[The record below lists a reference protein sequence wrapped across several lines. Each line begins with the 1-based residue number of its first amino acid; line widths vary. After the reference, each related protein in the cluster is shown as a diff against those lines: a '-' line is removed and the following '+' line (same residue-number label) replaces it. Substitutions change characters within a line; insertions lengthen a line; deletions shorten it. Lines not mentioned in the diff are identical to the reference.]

1 MTARY
6 CFVLSRPV
14 GASLEAFSQALL
26 GPTQKAIERFNAS
39 ALTIDVALPP
49 ESGAALNAKRDG
61 DGAILSGIVH
71 ATLAERADALAMM
84 AVLDPTLKYV
94 DGYAVSQDIPR
105 DYERDWE
112 LGTPSPGVRQ
122 VTLLR
127 PKPGLSQE
135 DFMEHW
141 HGKHGPLALE
151 VHPIWRYDRNAVL
164 DGLTEHTPPLSG
176 IVALHFRELAD
187 ATDPKRLY
195 GGDDANITRIYE
207 DVSSFLD
214 MRTLRVMLMREH
226 VFAAE
231 S

>member
-1 MTARY
+1 MTQRY
-6 CFVLSRPV
+6 QFVLSRPV

-26 GPTQKAIERFNAS
+26 GPTAKALERFRPL

-49 ESGAALNAKRDG
+49 ESGAALNAKREV
-61 DGAILSGIVH
+61 DGAILSGVVSV
-71 ATLAERADALAMM
+71 TLSDGADALALMN
-84 AVLDPTLKYV
+84 VLDPTGKYV

-105 DYERDWE
+105 DYERTWE

-127 PKPGLSQE
+127 PKPGLAQA

-151 VHPIWRYDRNAVL
+151 IHPIWRYDRNAVL
-164 DGLTEHTPPLSG
+164 KGLTEHTPPLSG
-176 IVALHFRELAD
+176 IVALHFRELLD
-187 ATDPKRLY
+187 VTDPKRMY
-195 GGDDANITRIYE
+195 GGDDANMRRIFE

-214 MRTLRVMLMREH
+214 MKTLRVMLMREH
-226 VFAAE
+226 VIAAE
-231 S
+231 

>member
-1 MTARY
+1 MTQRY
-6 CFVLSRPV
+6 IFVLSRPV

-26 GPTQKAIERFNAS
+26 GPTQKALERFRPL

-49 ESGAALNAKRDG
+49 DSGAALNAKREV
-61 DGAILSGIVH
+61 DGAILSGLVSV
-71 ATLAERADALAMM
+71 TLSDSADALALMN
-84 AVLDPTLKYV
+84 VLDPTGKYV

-105 DYERDWE
+105 DYERTWE

-127 PKPGLSQE
+127 PKPGLAQA

-151 VHPIWRYDRNAVL
+151 IHPIWRYDRNAVL
-164 DGLTEHTPPLSG
+164 NGLTEHTPPLSG
-176 IVALHFRELAD
+176 IVALHFRELLD
-187 ATDPKRLY
+187 VTDPSRMY
-195 GGDDANITRIYE
+195 GGDTANMGRIFE

-214 MRTLRVMLMREH
+214 MKTLRVMLMREH
-226 VFAAE
+226 VITA